1 MYEIQFFKKTG
12 GTGRIYAWGCD
23 LEKAKFHIEDYGHS
37 ITRIN
42 KLKFFKWLYY
52 AYIKEPHKRYKLWWE

>member
-12 GTGRIYAWGCD
+12 GTDRIYVWGRD

-42 KLKFFKWLYY
+42 KYNFFEWFYY
-52 AYIKEPHKRYKLWWE
+52 AYIKEPHKRYKLWWD